1 MVKSIFKMEVI
12 IDVEEKTLQTKI
24 AMNDKDFDPECVA
37 MLKDVSSDLAQAL
50 AIGYTKK
57 ILSFSDGKE
66 SEVKA

>member
-1 MVKSIFKMEVI
+1 MKKSIFKMEVV
-12 IDVEEKTLQTKI
+12 IDTEEKSLETHI
-24 AMNDKDFDPECVA
+24 GMNQKDFDPEAVI
-37 MLKDVSSDLAQAL
+37 MLKDVISSMSQAI